1 MIEADYVIVGGGS
14 AGAVIASRLSE
25 DPGTRVVVI
34 EAGGEADAFIVKLPV
49 GFAKMLNDPRYD
61 WCYAHE
67 DDPTILNR
75 RFVWSAGRM
84 LGGSSSIN
92 GQVYIRASRADHER
106 WVEQG
111 CTGWSFTDCLPYY
124 RRSERYADG
133 ANEAHGGDGPLSV
146 MLLRDPH
153 PLSRKFLEACADR
166 NIPTLHEYCGGS
178 MDGAFLTL
186 TTQFANGTRCSTAHA
201 HLTAARRRPNLQ
213 VLTNTVAE
221 SINFDGRR
229 ATGVTIVRAGAREL
243 IKSTREVIV
252 CASAIGSPALLMR
265 SGIGPADALR
275 ELGIDVVAD
284 RAGVGDQLQEHAA
297 VPINKFVNVPTYNS
311 QTGPLHMAKHALQY
325 YLFKKGPMVTPAVQ
339 AMATAR
345 TRPDLSEPDV
355 QLHFLPLSYD
365 IEPANTSASSG
376 AMDKRPTIMI
386 SASTC
391 RPRARGRVSLRN
403 ADAASPPRIEH
414 RLLSDEEDLRTLTGG
429 CKLIE
434 SIFAAPS
441 WSRII
446 TSSRSPARA
455 PERDADWEPYI
466 RSHATICYHP
476 VGTCRMGADSD
487 SVVDLQLRVRG
498 VGGLRVADAS
508 VMPRITSANTMAT
521 SIMIGE
527 RAADFVRADSHHA

>member
-1 MIEADYVIVGGGS
+1 MIEVDYVVVGGGS
-14 AGAVIASRLSE
+14 AGAVVATRLSE
-25 DPGTRVVVI
+25 DPGTRVALI
-34 EAGGEADAFIVKLPV
+34 EAGGEADAYIVKLPV

-61 WCYAHE
+61 WCYRHE

-75 RFVWSAGRM
+75 QFVWSAGRM

-92 GQVYIRASRADHER
+92 GQVYIRASRADHEL

-111 CTGWSFTDCLPYY
+111 CTGWSFSDCLPYY
-124 RRSERYADG
+124 RRSQRHADG
-133 ANEAHGGDGPLSV
+133 ASEAHGGDGPLSV

-166 NIPTLHEYCGGS
+166 NIPTLQEYCAGS

-186 TTQFANGTRCSTAHA
+186 TTQFPNGTRCSTAHA
-201 HLTAARRRPNLQ
+201 HLSEGRRRPNLR
-213 VLTNTVAE
+213 VMTHTLAE
-221 SINFDGRR
+221 TITFDGRR
-229 ATGVTIVRAGAREL
+229 ATGVTVVREGVRQTIRA
-243 IKSTREVIV
+243 TREVIV

-265 SGIGPADALR
+265 SGVGPADELR
-275 ELGIDVVAD
+275 ELGIEVVAD
-284 RAGVGDQLQEHAA
+284 RPGVGDQLQEHAA

-311 QTGPLHMAKHALQY
+311 ETGPLHMARHMLQY

-365 IEPANTSASSG
+365 IEPSNTSASSG

-391 RPRARGRVSLRN
+391 RPRSRGRVRLDSTN
-403 ADAASPPRIEH
+403 PASPPRIEH
-414 RLLSDEEDLRTLTGG
+414 RLLGDAADVQTLIGG

-441 WSRII
+441 WKDII
-446 TSSRSPARA
+446 TAPRSPARA
-455 PERDADWEPYI
+455 PERDADWEPYV

-476 VGTCRMGADSD
+476 VGTCRMGADQD

-498 VGGLRVADAS
+498 VEGLRVADAS

-521 SIMIGE
+521 TIMIGE
-527 RAADFVRADSHHA
+527 RAADFIRGA

>member
-1 MIEADYVIVGGGS
+1 MLEADYVVVGGGS

-25 DPGTRVVVI
+25 DPGTRVAVI

-49 GFAKMLNDPRYD
+49 GFAKMLNNPQYD
-61 WCYAHE
+61 WCYQHE
-67 DDPTILNR
+67 DDPTIDNR
-75 RFVWSAGRM
+75 HFIWSAGRM

-92 GQVYIRASRADHER
+92 GQVYIRACRADHEQ
-106 WVEQG
+106 WVQQG
-111 CTGWSFTDCLPYY
+111 CAGWSFADCLPYY
-124 RRSERYADG
+124 RRSERYAG
-133 ANEAHGGDGPLSV
+133 GSNEVHGGDGPLSV

-166 NIPTLHEYCGGS
+166 NIPTLREYCAGS
-178 MDGAFLTL
+178 MDGAFLAL
-186 TTQFANGTRCSTAHA
+186 TTQFTNGTRCSTAHA
-201 HLTAARRRPNLQ
+201 HLNEARRRPNLQ
-213 VLTNTVAE
+213 VLTNTLAE
-221 SINFDGRR
+221 TIVFDGRR
-229 ATGVTIVRAGAREL
+229 AAGVNIVRAGNRES
-243 IKSTREVIV
+243 IKATREVIV
-252 CASAIGSPALLMR
+252 CAGAIGSPALLLR
-265 SGIGPADALR
+265 SGVGPASAMR
-275 ELGIDVVAD
+275 EFGINVVAD

-311 QTGPLHMAKHALQY
+311 QTGPFYMAKHALQY

-365 IEPANTSASSG
+365 IEPSSTSASSG

-391 RPRARGRVSLRN
+391 RPRARGQVKLRS
-403 ADAASPPRIEH
+403 ADAAIPPRIEH
-414 RLLSDEEDLRTLTGG
+414 RLLSDDSDVSTLIGG

-434 SIFAAPS
+434 SIFTAPS
-441 WSRII
+441 WRHMI
-446 TSSRSPARA
+446 TSARSPAHA
-455 PERDADWEPYI
+455 PERDADWESYI

-476 VGTCRMGADSD
+476 VGTCRMGADQEA
-487 SVVDLQLRVRG
+487 VVDLQLRVRG
-498 VGGLRVADAS
+498 VEGLRVADAS
-508 VMPRITSANTMAT
+508 VMPRITSANTMAA

-527 RAADFVRADSHHA
+527 RAADFIRA